1 MSNPLIS
8 ASTFWISNRIFNTI
22 FLRSCISENKRRKS
36 TFIFLLV
43 GFFGE
48 FFWVRVFGLG
58 FSGSFF
64 GSKFFQRVFFGTG
77 FLAEFFWEFFWERF
91 FSSEFFFWHGFFRQ
105 VFWESFFRG
114 VFRIDL
120 SLSLDC
126 RLPALQKDIEYTELL
141 ALISVWVYA
150 GKPEIREEYAPWWY
164 PCGCWSDNM
173 DHWPSEQ
180 PLYWGWDTVARR

>member
-1 MSNPLIS
+1 MSIPLIS
-8 ASTFWISNRIFNTI
+8 TFTLWISNHIFNTI

-48 FFWVRVFGLG
+48 FFWVRVFWV
-58 FSGSFF
+58 
-64 GSKFFQRVFFGTG
+64 RI
-77 FLAEFFWEFFWERF
+77 FWEFFGDKVFPERF
-91 FSSEFFFWHGFFRQ
+91 FWARVFQSSFFGRFFGKGFFPVRFFWHGFLGEF
-105 VFWESFFRG
+105 FWESFFRG
-114 VFRIDL
+114 GFRIDL

-150 GKPEIREEYAPWWY
+150 GKPKIREEYAPWWY